1 VSKSTKKPDEK
12 KPGDLNKSI
21 DTGLDQFGRFVKLRW
36 FRLLIVSVI
45 LWYFV
50 ASIAPQLSLPA
61 PGTIFQYAFQIMFY
75 MFAIVIQF
83 VALFWFLGRP
93 RLYWVMPG
101 ETGVTFDDY
110 KGNPEVLEAARRI
123 VLLLRGT
130 EEFKEMG
137 GQAVRGL
144 LLTGDPGTGKSYLA
158 QCMSTEAGVPFAYAS
173 AASFRAMF
181 IGMDVLM
188 IKRLYGK
195 ARRLAR
201 EYGACVVFMDE
212 IDAIG
217 MSRSQ
222 RGGGTMAMGGGIFGA
237 MGGTGGLNE
246 LLMQMDPPNIE
257 TGWFKKI
264 LRILGLYHSR
274 VQTQPVLTVGASNIP
289 ESLDPALLRPGRFDR
304 KIHVAAPTDKY
315 RGEVVEYYLNKVKHD
330 PNISIASV
338 VQRLVE
344 YTPVAIK
351 HVINEA
357 VIIAH
362 FDQRE
367 MITYRDLIEAQDVHE
382 FGLRQLAELTA
393 IERRRLA
400 YHESGHAVACYYLM
414 ERHFPAFVTLH
425 KHGDLEGAAAF
436 AAWRQTETIVTRSR
450 EDILARIQVALASR
464 AAEELFLDVSL
475 SGVTGDL
482 ASATQLA
489 ASYVGMYGMDG
500 TFTSVLAF
508 AGTPLEK
515 AVSVPKS
522 AERIEAVL
530 QSQFK
535 AVKRL
540 FQEHSEA
547 LMAVAES
554 LIERDELVAD
564 EIKQLIDEADARH
577 VNKIVISQFEEL
589 LGTGNGNGHSNGT
602 NGNGYALI
610 GGHSNDSNGSDNGNL
625 IEGPKTDS
633 TTLPSADS
641 ERGNIPGMQTRLD
654 DDGLLFYLEG

>member
-1 VSKSTKKPDEK
+1 MSKSTKQPN
-12 KPGDLNKSI
+12 DLNKSI
-21 DTGLDQFGRFVKLRW
+21 DTGMDQFGRFVKLRW

-50 ASIAPQLSLPA
+50 ANVAPQLSLPA

-93 RLYWVMPG
+93 RLYW
-101 ETGVTFDDY
+101 DDY

-130 EEFKEMG
+130 EEFRDMG

-264 LRILGLYHSR
+264 LRTLGLYHSR

-315 RGEVVEYYLNKVKHD
+315 RGEVIEYYMDKVRHD
-330 PNISIASV
+330 PNISVAAL

-351 HVINEA
+351 HVVNEA

-362 FDQRE
+362 FGGRDQ
-367 MITYRDLIEAQDVHE
+367 ITYKDLIEAQDVHE
-382 FGLRQLAELTA
+382 FGLRQLSELTP
-393 IERRRLA
+393 IDRRRIA
-400 YHESGHAVACYYLM
+400 YHEAGHTVASYYLL
-414 ERHFPAFVTLH
+414 ERYFPAYVTIH
-425 KHGDLEGAAAF
+425 QRSDLEGAAAF
-436 AAWRQTETIVTRSR
+436 ALPRPKETIKTLSR
-450 EDILARIQVALASR
+450 EDILARMQVSLAAR
-464 AAEELFLDVSL
+464 ASEELFLDL
-475 SGVTGDL
+475 NMSGVTSDFENATRL
-482 ASATQLA
+482 SAN
-489 ASYVGMYGMDG
+489 YVGLYGMDG
-500 TFTSVLAF
+500 TITSYLPFTGFGGSPAGIPKF
-508 AGTPLEK
+508 ADR
-515 AVSVPKS
+515 V
-522 AERIEAVL
+522 EAVL
-530 QSQFK
+530 QSQMK

-540 FQEHSEA
+540 LQEHSEA
-547 LMAVAES
+547 LIAVAEA
-554 LIERDELVAD
+554 LIERDELIAD
-564 EIKQLIDEADARH
+564 EIKQLIDEADARR
-577 VNKIVISQFEEL
+577 VNRFVISEFEEL
-589 LGTGNGNGHSNGT
+589 LGSGNGHGNGT

-610 GGHSNDSNGSDNGNL
+610 GGHSNDSNGGGNGNV
-625 IEGPKTDS
+625 IESPRVDATR
-633 TTLPSADS
+633 LPSVDS
-641 ERGNIPGMQTRLD
+641 EMENIPGIQAPLN